1 MATAL
6 KAERKYLAHYVDAAF
21 DLTGAAT
28 DYVRLGED
36 LTELNVEL
44 NPNIETSANI
54 LGDNSVAH
62 SGYEASADASPVYYK
77 YDDKLT
83 EKLMEIAMLRKSGD
97 ACRTTYIDVLM
108 KPGATD
114 DEPPT
119 VIRAVREDVLLIP
132 TSYGGD
138 TSGVQVP
145 FTVNFTGNRV
155 KGSFDLSTKKFT
167 ADAAL

>member
-1 MATAL
+1 MAK
-6 KAERKYLAHYVDAAF
+6 KAERKFLAHYVDAAF

-36 LTELNVEL
+36 LTELNIEL

-62 SGYEASADASPVYYK
+62 SGYKASADASPVYYK
-77 YDDKLT
+77 YDDKLS
-83 EKLMEIAMLRKSGD
+83 EKLMEIAMLRKNGD
-97 ACRTTYIDVLM
+97 SCRTTYVEVLL

-114 DEPPT
+114 ADAPT

-145 FTVNFTGNRV
+145 FTLNFTGNR
-155 KGSFDLSTKKFT
+155 KAGTFELATKKFT
-167 ADAAL
+167 PNE